1 MKETSTPGG
10 KAVNCMVLV
19 LYCLSFVGLSTASV
33 QAGETASKAAV
44 ATGNS
49 KAQSHSLSKADE
61 SLCRQFVVDFYKWY
75 APKHTLEDAV
85 KERGSQFSAKLYK
98 ALVKDIDAAGKSP
111 DEIVGLD
118 FDPILNGQDIADRYR
133 VGKCRKKDGK
143 YFVDVYSEWKDPSVP
158 KSKGPDIVTE
168 LSMQNGRYVFDNFH
182 YGETKFKENENLL
195 SILKV
200 LENDRLK
207 YSNKAP
213 KKP

>member
-1 MKETSTPGG
+1 MKEISNPSG
-10 KAVNCMVLV
+10 KVLSFMVLAWSCFN
-19 LYCLSFVGLSTASV
+19 LLGLSTASV
-33 QAGETASKAAV
+33 QAGETTSKVAP
-44 ATGNS
+44 ATGSSQALSNN
-49 KAQSHSLSKADE
+49 LSKSDE

-85 KERGSQFSAKLYK
+85 KERGSQFSAKLYR
-98 ALVKDIDAAGKSP
+98 ALKKDIDAASKSP
-111 DEIVGLD
+111 GEIVGLD

-158 KSKGPDIVTE
+158 KTKGPDIVTE